1 MTGAA
6 APSPRRR
13 VRPRGDVGS
22 AVVDFAL
29 VAGLL
34 TLLLAAVVQLAVV
47 LHVRA
52 TVVDCASEGAR
63 LGALAD
69 RTPADGA
76 ERTRTLVSAAL
87 SPAYARD
94 VSASTTVVGGRE
106 VVEVVVRVPLPVAG
120 LVGVDD
126 VLTVRGH
133 GLVVDAGAGQA

>member
-1 MTGAA
+1 MTA
-6 APSPRRR
+6 
-13 VRPRGDVGS
+13 GDGGS

-34 TLLLAAVVQLAVV
+34 TLVLVSVLQLAVV

-52 TVVDCASEGAR
+52 TVVDCAAEGAR

-76 ERTRTLVSAAL
+76 ERTRELVTAAL

-94 VSASTTVVGGRE
+94 VSARTRDVGGRQ
-106 VVEVVVRVPLPVAG
+106 VVEVRVRAPFPVAG
-120 LVGVDD
+120 LLGVGDGLD
-126 VLTVRGH
+126 VSGH
-133 GLVVDAGAGQA
+133 GLVVAGGVA

>member
-1 MTGAA
+1 MSGGT
-6 APSPRRR
+6 APPERWW
-13 VRPRGDVGS
+13 PHGDRGS
-22 AVVDFAL
+22 AVADFAL

-34 TLLLAAVVQLAVV
+34 TLLLAGVVQLAVV

-76 ERTRTLVSAAL
+76 ERTRVLVAAAL

-94 VSASTTVVGGRE
+94 VSASTTSVGGRQ
-106 VVEVVVRVPLPVAG
+106 VVEVVVRAPLPVAG
-120 LVGVDD
+120 LLGVDD
-126 VLTVRGH
+126 VLTARGH
-133 GLVVDAGAGQA
+133 GLVVGGAPP